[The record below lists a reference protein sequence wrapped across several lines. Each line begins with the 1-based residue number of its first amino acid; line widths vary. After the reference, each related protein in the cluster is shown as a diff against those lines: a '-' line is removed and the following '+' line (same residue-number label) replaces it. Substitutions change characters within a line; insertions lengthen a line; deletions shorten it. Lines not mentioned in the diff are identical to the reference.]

1 MTAPTVVS
9 ARVGGLLYIGAS
21 VGFLVVFSWLA
32 SAFGY
37 PDVLDHPAHEVLPN
51 LLALGGTG
59 RAMWVVYAILPL
71 LLIPAAYA
79 AEAALGGSDA
89 SRQRLS
95 AIGRALQTVAAIAMT
110 IGLARWSTAQWSLA
124 EAWGDANAFHRADMT
139 KTFDAL
145 NLYLG
150 NTIGE
155 FVGELALYS
164 SFAVFALV
172 LLRGGS
178 RWMAGFG
185 AVTGLF
191 GLIGMFRNITPLVQ
205 SASDVTNILL
215 PLFLIAFG
223 VVVFRSTRRSAAVD
237 TRL

>member
-1 MTAPTVVS
+1 MTASSSAIP

-51 LLALGGTG
+51 LLKLGATG
-59 RAMWVVYAILPL
+59 RAVWIVYAILPL

-79 AEAALGGSDA
+79 AASALGAGDA
-89 SRQRLS
+89 SRDRL
-95 AIGRALQTVAAIAMT
+95 AMIGRTLQTIAAVSMT

-124 EAWGDANAFHRADMT
+124 EAWGSANEVHRAEMT
-139 KTFDAL
+139 QTFDAL

-155 FVGELALYS
+155 FAGELALYS
-164 SFAVFALV
+164 SFIVFALV
-172 LLRGGS
+172 LRRSGS

-205 SASDVTNILL
+205 PASDVTNILL

-223 VVVFRSTRRSAAVD
+223 VVVFRAKRAT
-237 TRL
+237 